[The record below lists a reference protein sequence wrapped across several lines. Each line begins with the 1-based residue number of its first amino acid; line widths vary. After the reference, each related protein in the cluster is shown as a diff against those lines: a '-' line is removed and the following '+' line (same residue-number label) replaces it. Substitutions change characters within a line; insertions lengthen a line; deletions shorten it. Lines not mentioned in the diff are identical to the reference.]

1 MMIYNALQSVTYRLN
16 EYIKSRYRT
25 NEDLVEL
32 SNILEQDGSLTLKET
47 NKLIVSLINI
57 ERESVV
63 NSLSRNYSPGAAG
76 QRITSPPLS
85 INLYIIF
92 IALSSGKH
100 YPNALKL
107 LSSVVE
113 FFQSNVIFDH
123 HNTPQMSSALDK
135 LTVEI
140 INLDIQSLSQLW
152 GALGCKYMPS
162 VVYKVRMLTIDLQET
177 KGEIPQVMQTENE
190 LLL

>member
-1 MMIYNALQSVTYRLN
+1 MIYSALQSVTYKLN
-16 EYIKSRYRT
+16 EFIKTRYRT
-25 NEDLVEL
+25 KEDLVEL

-57 ERESVV
+57 EREPTL
-63 NSLSRNYSPGAAG
+63 NGLPRNPDKG
-76 QRITSPPLS
+76 ITNQKISNPPIS

-107 LSSVVE
+107 LSSVIE
-113 FFQSNVIFDH
+113 FFQTNVIIDH
-123 HNTPQMSSALDK
+123 QSTPQLNPSIDK
-135 LTVEI
+135 LTFEI
-140 INLDIQSLSQLW
+140 VNLDIQALSQLW

-162 VVYKVRMLTIDLQET
+162 IVYKSRMLTIDSREI
-177 KGEIPQVMQTENE
+177 KGEAQRVFQPENE
-190 LLL
+190 LLQ